1 MVKMYVR
8 HRVAD
13 FNKWK
18 LVFDEHDSVRRQFGC
33 KSTAVFTNIEHPNE
47 VLIVSE
53 WDSKEQAMQ
62 FGQSPSLKEAM
73 ESASVLGM
81 PEISF
86 AG

>member
-8 HRVAD
+8 HQVAD

-18 LVFDEHDSVRRQFGC
+18 PVFDEHDSVRRQFGC
-33 KSTAVFTNIEHPNE
+33 KSIAVFTNIEHPND

-53 WDSKEQAMQ
+53 WGSKEEAMA

-73 ESASVLGM
+73 EHAGVLGM

-86 AG
+86 VG